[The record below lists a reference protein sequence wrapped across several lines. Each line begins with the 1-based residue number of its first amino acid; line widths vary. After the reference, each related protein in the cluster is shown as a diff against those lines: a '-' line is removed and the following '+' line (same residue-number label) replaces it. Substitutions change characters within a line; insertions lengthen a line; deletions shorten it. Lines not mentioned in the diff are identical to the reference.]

1 MFVAQDIG
9 GLMLKDILH
18 MAMQGVDSRD
28 DISIMTDTVGIIF
41 IDTPHYGMRF
51 AKRLRSTLW
60 VLSQPGLAST
70 RVLEPLSPG
79 SDMLRELIN
88 RFREVLNNKDIPI
101 YSCHSTK
108 TGVLFDMIIESH
120 EVVLLFASEEVVP
133 LRGGHKDI
141 TKMPGPGDPNLIT
154 IHGIFD
160 RTRDRVSKP
169 RRESRTRKST
179 RSAISQSP
187 NRTRSRSP
195 DRVELPKVID
205 PSLFPAGIAVIL
217 PAGKSSILPA
227 EVDMITPWNMITA
240 DALKRNDL
248 YKLWYPRR
256 LGEITT
262 LRLEYRYCYREGY
275 PSPVQTKEFHVDH
288 TNSLRAPV
296 LLAFDHLR
304 GLFSVP
310 RKQDG
315 LDPSTTSR
323 TSTINNYHYSI
334 SNPDG
339 QAAQSLKRGSDPESP
354 DASRTWQ
361 SLLSNPPTFPPADQS
376 FETVPVTVDKN
387 TTAISTAS
395 PTALG
400 SMIGDILPRGIEA
413 AAASGMTTS
422 EIATLVTATV
432 AALTGGVA
440 ASASV
445 GNAINS
451 GRSANIQQETLDM
464 AKEKREEE
472 KREKGKALPHSD
484 SASGVPGPSSHLLK
498 ARPNASSSPSARA
511 GTAKVSSSKATDRAA
526 RDLSK
531 RLEWLDRIAPVPR
544 HDPDVATS
552 SRSNRSRDGST
563 SPGPP
568 GTVIPP
574 RGGGK
579 STNAAPDPLNAD
591 DDGSSFEETNDAMKM
606 HQIGQ
611 PGDRTSPPRA
621 GEAQAK
627 ESGKLTG
634 LDARYT
640 AKQGANVDDS
650 SSNIEHSQHA
660 NDSYVEDDGIN
671 AVDSASVPT
680 EPSVENQQLSKSAT
694 EATGPPDA
702 APDVAAQDGDK
713 PDETGVELDKDMEEA
728 LLEDCFSTAD
738 TSDDAYGPVSRMP
751 HESLGA
757 SDQPATTDD
766 SLPDESSE
774 LPQKTDT
781 GAETISSQD
790 AVPVDMD
797 SGSRGED
804 GEGSTKFPSP
814 SPKSSVSGEEAI
826 LADTPIRQPSPERL
840 PEHSAEAE
848 EKIQIE
854 QKNEGVSANG
864 AGEEIEQGGPA
875 EPSEGE
881 NAAISVEVAAT
892 DEMQA
897 LDHVSVS
904 EGSPKS
910 AAGAAETPA
919 VEPQAG
925 DDQAGSEDGRLQQ
938 VVPVE
943 QPDPDFD
950 DSASDG
956 KHEAP
961 GQLDL
966 GKLDVEE
973 LEYIK
978 ETGVGRG
985 SAILRESV
993 EKDRPSK
1000 EFT

>member
-9 GLMLKDILH
+9 GLMLKDVLH

-60 VLSQPGLAST
+60 ALSQPGLAST
-70 RVLEPLSPG
+70 RILKPLSPG
-79 SDMLRELIN
+79 SEMLRELVN
-88 RFREVLNNKDIPI
+88 RFRE
-101 YSCHSTK
+101 
-108 TGVLFDMIIESH
+108 IIESH

-169 RRESRTRKST
+169 RRESKTRKST

-323 TSTINNYHYSI
+323 TSTINNYHYNI

-339 QAAQSLKRGSDPESP
+339 QAAQSLTRGSDPESP

-376 FETVPVTVDKN
+376 FEPVPVTVDKN
-387 TTAISTAS
+387 TTVTSTTS

-400 SMIGDILPRGIEA
+400 SMIRDILPRVA
-413 AAASGMTTS
+413 DQAAASGMTPTQ
-422 EIATLVTATV
+422 IATQITQAATA
-432 AALTGGVA
+432 LISGVA
-440 ASASV
+440 AGGSV
-445 GNAINS
+445 GSAINS
-451 GRSANIQQETLDM
+451 GQSVQIAKETLNI

-472 KREKGKALPHSD
+472 KREKGTPNARTTNAEGATMTPAILNRS
-484 SASGVPGPSSHLLK
+484 SASGVPGPSSHSLE
-498 ARPNASSSPSARA
+498 ASAKTLSSPSARA
-511 GTAKVSSSKATDRAA
+511 GTANASSSKATDRTVS
-526 RDLSK
+526 DSFK
-531 RLEWLDRIAPVPR
+531 RLAWLNRIAPTPR

-591 DDGSSFEETNDAMKM
+591 DNGSSFEETIDSMKM
-606 HQIGQ
+606 HQIQQ
-611 PGDRTSPPRA
+611 PDDRAPSPRA

-680 EPSVENQQLSKSAT
+680 EPSVENQQLSKTAT

-757 SDQPATTDD
+757 SDQPAATDGGGEQAVLGSTRVPIDEYYAVTD

-797 SGSRGED
+797 FGSRGED
-804 GEGSTKFPSP
+804 GEGSTKFP
-814 SPKSSVSGEEAI
+814 K
-826 LADTPIRQPSPERL
+826 
-840 PEHSAEAE
+840 HSAEAE